1 MGFVSYANHYLI
13 AEPELDDPNFKQSVV
28 ILLLHDQKGALGLVL
43 NRFTGLTLGDIFSEI
58 TDGPAAN
65 LRIHSGGP
73 VEKNA
78 LFIIQENESP
88 EGYEWSP
95 LMVNH
100 VKYLKD
106 EWPKI
111 PTPQRPS
118 IKVFMGYSGWGPNQ
132 LETELR
138 FHSWKIL
145 PSTALSFFYTKP
157 ADIWSKLIER
167 FGGLYTIAAKT
178 GFKPCLN

>member
-1 MGFVSYANHYLI
+1 MGFVSYVNSYLI
-13 AEPELDDPNFKQSVV
+13 AEPELDDPNFKQAVV

-43 NRFTGLTLGDIFSEI
+43 NKFTGLKLGDVFSEM

-65 LRIHSGGP
+65 LKIHWGGP

-78 LFIIQENESP
+78 LFIIQENESQ

-100 VKYLKD
+100 VKYLKE
-106 EWPKI
+106 EWPRI

-118 IKVFMGYSGWGPNQ
+118 IKVFMGYSGWGSGQ
-132 LETELR
+132 LENELSLC
-138 FHSWKIL
+138 SWKIL
-145 PSTALSFFYTKP
+145 PLSTSSVFYTKP
-157 ADIWSKLIER
+157 SHIWSKLIER
-167 FGGLYTIAAKT
+167 FGGVYTIAART